1 MKGKTIKEWFQYTI
15 EEKREEIKAHI
26 EEARDEIFLKLEKLK
41 HLDALENIEIPDE
54 LCAPPPPPPPQGPD
68 PMETVHEHV
77 SRISKAVNQ
86 LSLIENLLAG
96 ISSFSSRAALFL
108 IRDDKL
114 VGWSGKGFSTV
125 PDSIK
130 DEEIKKVFFSLS
142 ANTTFKSV
150 LSDKKTYFGA
160 PLGYPD
166 DHLIYSRFGGLNPE
180 KILVMPF
187 SVKGKPQAVIY
198 CDSLNRKKI
207 GDKEISI
214 LSVVGEMSLDLLP
227 IRQKILSRIETQKFV
242 EGVNSTPSGDSAGV
256 NEKFAAQTAQ
266 EIEIDEELSRTPPP
280 MAGIPAKKP
289 SSSGVDPERKARV
302 IINDIILYNRRAVD
316 EGRLNKNL
324 FQVMGDTILQAKEEY
339 LRKCS
344 ELDIFERNLID
355 ILGDGDRDT
364 LEGYPFENH

>member
-1 MKGKTIKEWFQYTI
+1 MRGKTIKEWFQYTI

-41 HLDALENIEIPDE
+41 HLDVLDDIEIPDE

-68 PMETVHEHV
+68 PIETVHEHV
-77 SRISKAVNQ
+77 THISKAVNQ
-86 LSLIENLLAG
+86 LSLIEGLLDG
-96 ISSFSSRAALFL
+96 ISTFSSRAALFL

-114 VGWSGKGFSTV
+114 VGWSGKGFTKV

-142 ANTTFKSV
+142 ANTTFKFV
-150 LSDKKTYFGA
+150 LSEKQTYFGP
-160 PLGYPD
+160 PLAYPD

-198 CDSLNRKKI
+198 CDSLNKKKI
-207 GDKEISI
+207 GEKEISI
-214 LSVVGEMSLDLLP
+214 LSTVGEMSLDLLP
-227 IRQKILSRIETQKFV
+227 IRQKILSRIETHKFV
-242 EGVNSTPSGDSAGV
+242 EGVSTSASTSSGNS
-256 NEKFAAQTAQ
+256 EKFAAETAH
-266 EIEIDEELSRTPPP
+266 EIEIDEELSKTPPP
-280 MAGIPAKKP
+280 MAGIPSKKP
-289 SSSGVDPERKARV
+289 GTSAIDPERKARV
-302 IINDIILYNRRAVD
+302 IINDIILYNRKAVD

-324 FQVMGDTILQAKEEY
+324 FRVMGDTILQAKEEY

-355 ILGDGDRDT
+355 ILGDGDQDT
-364 LEGYPFENH
+364 LEGYPFEHN